1 MLTKVEG
8 QSHAHAIYLLRTMQQ
23 QHLTLSLMA
32 DQKANML
39 LGVSSVVMAL
49 VVREGRLDGLSPAVL
64 VMGAFSFTAALFC
77 MFAVIPKIGGPKP
90 DTRHEANPNILFF
103 GIFAELDEAAFLA
116 RMRGV
121 MASDATIYAAMV
133 RDVHQQ
139 GLLLKGKKYF
149 WLGWA
154 YRVFIVG
161 LVLTFLTFLG
171 QLFL

>member
-1 MLTKVEG
+1 MVEPPP
-8 QSHAHAIYLLRTMQQ
+8 QSQAHSIYLLRTVQQ
-23 QHLTLSLMA
+23 QHQTLSMMA

-49 VVREGRLDGLSPAVL
+49 VVREGRLDGLAPAVL
-64 VMGAFSFTAALFC
+64 VMGAFSFAAALLC
-77 MFAVIPKIGGPKP
+77 MLAVIPSIGGPRP
-90 DTRHEANPNILFF
+90 DTRPEAKPNILFF
-103 GIFAELDEAAFLA
+103 GVFSELDEADFLA
-116 RMRGV
+116 RMRLV
-121 MASDATIYAAMV
+121 MADDEDIYAAMV

-139 GLLLKGKKYF
+139 GMLLKRKKYF

-161 LVLTFLTFLG
+161 LVLTLLTFLG

>member
-1 MLTKVEG
+1 MEEPPP
-8 QSHAHAIYLLRTMQQ
+8 QSHAHSIYMLRTVQQ
-23 QHLTLSLMA
+23 QHLTLSMMA

-64 VMGAFSFTAALFC
+64 VMGFFSFAAALLC
-77 MFAVIPKIGGPKP
+77 MLSVIPKIGGPKP
-90 DTRHEANPNILFF
+90 DTRPEARPNILFF
-103 GIFAELDEAAFLA
+103 GIFAELPEEEFLA
-116 RMRGV
+116 RMRKV
-121 MASDATIYAAMV
+121 MSSDAEIYATMV

-139 GLLLKGKKYF
+139 GLLLKRKKYF

-161 LVLTFLTFLG
+161 LVLTCLTFLL
-171 QLFL
+171 QLLF